1 MCHDAILTHKCE
13 LHMKVPGWI
22 RTYVLVY
29 LTLKICNDSSTSFG
43 GRTTRPRNLSRS
55 ASLNLTRGHTTLTSR
70 SHRRKG
76 MQSTNLL
83 PNMISRGRHLSF
95 NPQVRS
101 VNFCHLRRSRPTI
114 NFCHLRRSR
123 PTNST
128 SPSRAFL
135 LTWVHSN
142 FVGRNQTTCACSA

>member
-43 GRTTRPRNLSRS
+43 GRTTRSRNLSRS

-101 VNFCHLRRSRPTI
+101 VNFCHLRRSRPT
-114 NFCHLRRSR
+114 
-123 PTNST
+123 NST